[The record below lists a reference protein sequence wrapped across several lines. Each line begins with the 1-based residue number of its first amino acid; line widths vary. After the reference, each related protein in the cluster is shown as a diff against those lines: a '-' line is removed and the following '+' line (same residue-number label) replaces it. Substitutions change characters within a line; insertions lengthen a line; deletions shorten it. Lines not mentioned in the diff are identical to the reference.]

1 MYSPK
6 FMMNMTLGQNF
17 CNNQIAEYSF
27 VDKDNVLNTTRR
39 NNTKNRW
46 TNFNMFARWTISKT
60 SSLMMNGSV
69 DYGDMRS
76 KELNCSN
83 NGWQSSIYASLE
95 QVLPL
100 NIKWSLGLY
109 AKTRD
114 YNIQGYSGGMK
125 FLNTSLTKQLFKDRL
140 TLSVQYVNPM
150 SSKLKVT
157 SYSAGTN
164 FINRSQFSVPLHMI
178 SFTASWK
185 FGNSNKQ
192 YGQHKSNITNDFGEK
207 EKQSTGISVG
217 GVGQGVGM

>member
-1 MYSPK
+1 
-6 FMMNMTLGQNF
+6 
-17 CNNQIAEYSF
+17 
-27 VDKDNVLNTTRR
+27 
-39 NNTKNRW
+39 
-46 TNFNMFARWTISKT
+46 
-60 SSLMMNGSV
+60 
-69 DYGDMRS
+69 
-76 KELNCSN
+76 
-83 NGWQSSIYASLE
+83 
-95 QVLPL
+95 
-100 NIKWSLGLY
+100 
-109 AKTRD
+109 
-114 YNIQGYSGGMK
+114 
-125 FLNTSLTKQLFKDRL
+125 
-140 TLSVQYVNPM
+140 M